1 MIRLFRL
8 LALVLRISVSSS
20 KIIAAT
26 SEATE
31 ESSTT
36 TEHPVSLSSVYS
48 CQPVASEV
56 VVPLDSQA
64 RHLLLDERLYRVLFV
79 SLLTPHRAAL
89 PVEQTHRTE
98 QLQLQFAA
106 LCSAVWH
113 QARHSNGKDA
123 R

>member
-8 LALVLRISVSSS
+8 LALVLRISVPSS
-20 KIIAAT
+20 KTIAST
-26 SEATE
+26 SEATK

-36 TEHPVSLSSVYS
+36 TEHPVSLSSEYS
-48 CQPVASEV
+48 CQPVACEV

-64 RHLLLDERLYRVLFV
+64 RQLLLDERLYRVFFV

-89 PVEQTHRTE
+89 PVEQRRTE

-106 LCSAVWH
+106 FCSSVWH